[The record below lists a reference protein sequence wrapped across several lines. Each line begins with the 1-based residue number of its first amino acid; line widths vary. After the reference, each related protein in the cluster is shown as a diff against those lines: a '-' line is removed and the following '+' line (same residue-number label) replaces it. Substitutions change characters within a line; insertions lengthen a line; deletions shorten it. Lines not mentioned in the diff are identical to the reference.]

1 MGLRLG
7 IGMAKETFN
16 NRKVLLTKSLNKEL
30 KKQVVKSLVWS
41 VALYGAETWMLMKE
55 DVRRLEAFEM
65 WIWRQMEKVSWKDK
79 KTNEEVLTTVGEER
93 SLIRVIRN
101 RKRNWIGHIL

>member
-1 MGLRLG
+1 M
-7 IGMAKETFN
+7 
-16 NRKVLLTKSLNKEL
+16 
-30 KKQVVKSLVWS
+30 
-41 VALYGAETWMLMKE
+41 YGAETWMLMKE

>member
-1 MGLRLG
+1 
-7 IGMAKETFN
+7 
-16 NRKVLLTKSLNKEL
+16 
-30 KKQVVKSLVWS
+30 
-41 VALYGAETWMLMKE
+41 MKE

-93 SLIRVIRN
+93 SLIRVKRN
-101 RKRNWIGHIL
+101 RKKNCIGHILRTSGLMRDVIEGCDQKGNDLEEERERECWMN